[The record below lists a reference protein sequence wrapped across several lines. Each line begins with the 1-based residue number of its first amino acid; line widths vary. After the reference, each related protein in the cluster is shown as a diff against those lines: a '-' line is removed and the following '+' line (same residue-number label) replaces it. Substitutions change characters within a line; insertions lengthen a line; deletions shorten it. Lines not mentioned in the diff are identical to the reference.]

1 MSLTYLQNNSFNY
14 QDIPANAIVYRS
26 GTSGF
31 ETIQQ
36 SKGVLMSDGSTY
48 SFGIPTA
55 AELVGNYTSNNS
67 LIMTE
72 NNKLVEVPVEGS
84 STNKLLRYINNTWKI
99 VDFSV
104 EYIKPEL
111 YDPSSWQ
118 LWIADSDI
126 NVINIPKDNISANYY
141 GVKYNELTNQF
152 NVIPPDLYTQART
165 RDYYIN
171 YKDGSSYDILLSS
184 FPIHI
189 YYHMDI
195 DLNYSICIFSSN
207 LKCIGFDYDRNI
219 NNPDNTNYGSIYLNA
234 TNNVFSPEIL
244 SNISGVVVFGG
255 LYVKKITENCN
266 KTECIC
272 TVTDGISSFQTTNPE
287 IFKYINKLYKVN
299 DSGIIPVK
307 IYAYNTEKVK
317 FTRTPDIYLYIKIYM
332 DDDGSVIDDIRW
344 CSNPNFVNVLVT
356 SGN

>member
-126 NVINIPKDNISANYY
+126 NVINIPKESINNNIW

-152 NVIPPDLYTQART
+152 NVIPPDSYNLAVSEITIPYTNNTDSFTNVYKHAIIYSSDNSSDSSLYTLFYSSEKSEIFNSAVQE
-165 RDYYIN
+165 YIF
-171 YKDGSSYDILLSS
+171 GPTSTISSSLR
-184 FPIHI
+184 
-189 YYHMDI
+189 
-195 DLNYSICIFSSN
+195 
-207 LKCIGFDYDRNI
+207 RNI
-219 NNPDNTNYGSIYLNA
+219 TNIFIYGGLLIENYNDYTSNAKFINIVTDVVPSVTNIDNSVLR
-234 TNNVFSPEIL
+234 
-244 SNISGVVVFGG
+244 NISQ
-255 LYVKKITENCN
+255 
-266 KTECIC
+266 CIKLQNGNVILPAEIVC
-272 TVTDGISSFQTTNPE
+272 LNNNYNTFTNSF
-287 IFKYINKLYKVN
+287 
-299 DSGIIPVK
+299 K
-307 IYAYNTEKVK
+307 IYIAIKTDPQD
-317 FTRTPDIYLYIKIYM
+317 TAIYHWYYPRNFMNMYIK
-332 DDDGSVIDDIRW
+332 
-344 CSNPNFVNVLVT
+344 NA
-356 SGN
+356 